1 MKFIA
6 RTLLTMLITILIA
19 SFIIFGAMH
28 AAPGDPVTVLI
39 GNPENIT
46 PERVAEVRA
55 QYHLDQPFLAQY
67 WYWLSG
73 VLTGNLGASYL
84 YHQPVA
90 MLIGSRITT
99 SLSLVALSTVM
110 LALIGI
116 GLGIASAVKR
126 GRALD
131 SFVVGSTTLLASIP
145 SFVAGIGFVAVFS
158 VWLGWFPVAGSG
170 IGVLSTIHHLFLP
183 ALAMA
188 IGAVA
193 IVSRVTRQSM
203 IEQFGRDHVEAARA
217 YGLGEA
223 SVITRHVLRNSWGPI
238 LTMVSLIVAS
248 MIAGT
253 VAVETVFGLSGIGSL
268 LVDSINSHDFPVVQ
282 ATLLIMVVAY
292 MLVTTL
298 VDLLHPLI
306 DPRVTTGRTVA

>member
-1 MKFIA
+1 MKGAA
-6 RTLLTMLITILIA
+6 RTLLSAIITIGIA
-19 SFIIFGAMH
+19 SFIIFGAMY

-46 PERVAEVRA
+46 PERIAEVEA
-55 QYHLDQPFLAQY
+55 QYHLDQPFVVQY

-73 VLTGNLGASYL
+73 VFTGDLGTSYL
-84 YHQPVA
+84 YQQPVA
-90 MLIGSRITT
+90 MLIASRVPT
-99 SLSLVALSTVM
+99 SLTLVVIATVL
-110 LALIGI
+110 LAIIGI
-116 GLGIASAVKR
+116 GLGVASAMRR

-131 SFVVGSTTLLASIP
+131 SMVVGGTTLLASIP

-158 VWLGWFPVAGSG
+158 VWLGWFPVAGAG
-170 IGVLSTIHHLFLP
+170 TGFLSTLHHLLLP

-203 IEQFGRDHVEAARA
+203 IEQFGLDHVEAARA
-217 YGLGEA
+217 YGLGEG
-223 SVITRHVLRNSWGPI
+223 SVVVGHVLRNSWGPI

-282 ATLLIMVVAY
+282 ATLLIMVIAY
-292 MLVTTL
+292 MVVTTL

>member
-1 MKFIA
+1 MKGTL
-6 RTLLTMLITILIA
+6 RTLLTMVITVLIA
-19 SFIIFGAMH
+19 SFIIFGAMY

-46 PERVAEVRA
+46 PERIAEVKTE
-55 QYHLDQPFLAQY
+55 YHLDQPFLLQY

-73 VLTGNLGASYL
+73 VLTGDLGTSYQ
-84 YHQPVA
+84 YHQPVSV
-90 MLIGSRITT
+90 LITSRLGT
-99 SLSLVALSTVM
+99 SLSLVAISTII
-110 LALIGI
+110 LAVVGI
-116 GLGIASAVKR
+116 GLGVASAMKR

-131 SFVVGSTTLLASIP
+131 STIIGGTTLLASVP

-170 IGVLSTIHHLFLP
+170 VGFLSTIHHLLLP

-203 IEQFGRDHVEAARA
+203 IEQLGLDHVEAARA
-217 YGLGEA
+217 YGLSER
-223 SVITRHVLRNSWGPI
+223 SVITANVLRNSWGPI

-268 LVDSINSHDFPVVQ
+268 LVDAINSHDFPVVQ
-282 ATLLIMVVAY
+282 AALLIMVVAY
-292 MLVTTL
+292 MAVTTV
-298 VDLLHPLI
+298 VDLIHPLI

>member
-46 PERVAEVRA
+46 PERVAEVKA

-73 VLTGNLGASYL
+73 VLTGNLGISYL

-99 SLSLVALSTVM
+99 SLSLVGLSTVM
-110 LALIGI
+110 LALLGI

-131 SFVVGSTTLLASIP
+131 SIVVGSTTLLASIP

-292 MLVTTL
+292 MVVTTL